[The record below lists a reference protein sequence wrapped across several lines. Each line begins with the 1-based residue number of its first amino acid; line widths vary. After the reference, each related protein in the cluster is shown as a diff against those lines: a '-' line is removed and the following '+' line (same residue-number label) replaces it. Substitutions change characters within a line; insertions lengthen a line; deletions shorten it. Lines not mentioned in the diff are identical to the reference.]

1 MSLLISF
8 NSVEFKTR
16 DQTRIFI
23 RKEELLM
30 ATKKMTQS
38 EIDGVAYR
46 RAELWQIILVAFNAF
61 NGMAMYFLIGLASY
75 SASIGYGVATL
86 VVGGLL
92 TFTRI
97 FDAITDPLL
106 AFVYDRVNTPF
117 GKVRPLMLLGWVIQS
132 AGVLCMFNFFSSK
145 GHGIPMFL
153 LFYMIYV
160 IGYTMVN
167 MTAQTLP
174 ALMTNDPKQR
184 PTVGV
189 WQTALNYITP
199 MVLNIVVYTKIM
211 PSMGGGFNQNFLN
224 VTTWLCVGLSF
235 VGVVLVCIGISSYD
249 KPENFKGI
257 GKAERL
263 KLKDMMDVLSHNK
276 PLQSYIISASSDKI
290 AQQASAASIVSTMLN
305 GILIGNMGLATTLS
319 MIGMLP
325 SILFAIIGAR
335 YAGKHGNKE
344 SIVAWTRYSIL
355 ANIAMIAFFII
366 TRNTVGTTAISTS
379 LIFKILFI
387 VLTFAVNGF
396 AMGVTTA
403 NTGFMADIID
413 FELDRSGKYI
423 PAVVSGTYSLVD
435 KIVSSFSAAIATG
448 CVAIIGY
455 TATMP
460 QPTDEATPGVFWMT
474 MFLRYGLAILGF
486 LCTLLA
492 MRSCK
497 LGRPEMIQVQKRIAD
512 KKAAAQEKLF
522 EEALHEGDPK
532 NA

>member
-1 MSLLISF
+1 
-8 NSVEFKTR
+8 
-16 DQTRIFI
+16 
-23 RKEELLM
+23 M
-30 ATKKMTQS
+30 ATEKLTSSQL
-38 EIDGVAYR
+38 DGVAYR
-46 RAELWQIILVAFNAF
+46 RAKLWQIILVAFNAF

-75 SASIGYGVATL
+75 SASIGYGIATL

-117 GKVRPLMLLGWVIQS
+117 GKVRPLMLLGWAVQS
-132 AGVLCMFNFFSSK
+132 IGVLCMFNFFSSK
-145 GHGIPMFL
+145 GHGVGFFL

-199 MVLNIVVYTKIM
+199 MALNIVVYTKLM
-211 PSMGGGFNQNFLN
+211 PAFGGSFNQEFLN
-224 VTTWLCVGLSF
+224 IVAYLCVAISF
-235 VGVVLVCIGISSYD
+235 LGVILVCIGISEYD

-257 GKAERL
+257 GKTERL
-263 KLKDMMDVLSHNK
+263 KFKDMWDVLKNNK

-290 AQQASAASIVSTMLN
+290 AQQAASASIVGTMLN

-319 MIGMLP
+319 MIGMFP
-325 SILFAIIGAR
+325 SIIFAVLGAR

-355 ANIAMIAFFII
+355 ANIAMIVFFII
-366 TRNTVGTTAISTS
+366 TRSTVGTTAISTS
-379 LIFKILFI
+379 LIFKVIF
-387 VLTFAVNGF
+387 VALTFAVNGF
-396 AMGVTTA
+396 SMGVTTA
-403 NTGFMADIID
+403 NTGFMADLID

-435 KIVSSFSAAIATG
+435 KIVSSFSQAIATG
-448 CVAIIGY
+448 CVALIGY
-455 TATMP
+455 TTTMP
-460 QPTDEATPGVFWMT
+460 QPTDEATGGVFWMT
-474 MFLRYGLAILGF
+474 MFLRYGLAVLGF
-486 LCTLLA
+486 ICTLLA
-492 MRSCK
+492 MRGCR
-497 LGRPEMIQVQKRIAD
+497 LGRPEMVEVQKRIAD
-512 KKAAAQEKLF
+512 KKAEAKAALEKQ
-522 EEALHEGDPK
+522 A
-532 NA
+532 